1 MRIIEFVG
9 QKCQLVII
17 EKMIEVR
24 ASSNANYYINDCYT
38 SSRNA
43 CMRLVEIA
51 SRDVGYTK
59 SHFCPCETLLP
70 S

>member
-9 QKCQLVII
+9 QKGQLVVI

-24 ASSNANYYINDCYT
+24 ACTNANYYINDCYT
-38 SSRNA
+38 SSRNV
-43 CMRLVEIA
+43 CMRLV
-51 SRDVGYTK
+51 DVGYTK
-59 SHFCPCETLLP
+59 SHFCPYETLLP